1 MPLPL
6 RLGAFAAALA
16 FALPAAA
23 QEPMRRKGDVWDADD
38 YEDTALLRAAERIRG
53 AADTEGKRWERE
65 LAKAYPERFRPGLTE
80 DDVAKWFDLLAGES
94 KEWRRDAAPTKAVAD
109 LFDRVAQKMELGP
122 VPSIRREEFQQFAKG
137 RLAAQPARPQRPE
150 ERSVDADRAFRIL
163 DRDGSGSLEAAEWT
177 ERIRNDLKKADADG
191 NRRIS
196 LEEYREHFAR
206 KVAEA
211 AEATTAAAAKAES
224 AAKPGKG
231 PKWFETLDTDGDGQ
245 IGLYEW
251 RAANRPVEEF
261 LAMDLDGDGLLP
273 PSEYQRYLAKVADA
287 ERSQALEK
295 RPVVMPPEQ
304 QRAGMEKKPPQ

>member
-6 RLGAFAAALA
+6 RLGAFAAAFVLT
-16 FALPAAA
+16 FPAAA
-23 QEPMRRKGDVWDADD
+23 QDPMRRKGDVWEADD
-38 YEDTALLRAAERIRG
+38 YEEKALLRAAERVRG
-53 AADTEGKRWERE
+53 AADSEGKRWERE
-65 LAKAYPERFRPGLTE
+65 LAKAFPERFKPGTTE

-122 VPSIRREEFQQFAKG
+122 VPSIRREEFQLFARG
-137 RLAAQPARPQRPE
+137 RLAVAPPRQPRPE
-150 ERSVDADRAFRIL
+150 ERSLDSDRAFRVL
-163 DRDGSGSLEAAEWT
+163 DRNGSGELEAAEWT

-196 LEEYREHFAR
+196 VEEYREHFAR
-206 KVAEA
+206 KVTDVG
-211 AEATTAAAAKAES
+211 EATTAAAAKVES

-251 RAANRPVEEF
+251 RAANRPVDEF
-261 LAMDLDGDGLLP
+261 VAMDLDGDGLLP
-273 PSEYQRYLAKVADA
+273 PNEYQRYLAKVADA

-295 RPVVMPPEQ
+295 RPVVTPPE